1 MVRYVDLIFR
11 LLLINLNLIEF
22 VEWKLFIFIVGIKNK
37 VVIGM
42 FRLFGG
48 IGRAFEK
55 RILC

>member
-1 MVRYVDLIFR
+1 MVWYVDLIFR

-42 FRLFGG
+42 FRLFAG
-48 IGRAFEK
+48 IGRGFEK